1 MIKTLLLISALT
13 FTPMANEETPTEPTT
28 GEVETPTTGEEE
40 TETPKEEETS
50 EDTDK
55 KEDTSGEEE
64 KKDTT
69 EETKKEEFDWKAWL
83 EQWFTPQ
90 QVAMI
95 MTWITYAATII
106 GMIYKFYQMA
116 KEKNLTAENVKT
128 LIMKELGDKVD
139 ESVRNQLESAVNS
152 LTKTAQNQNE
162 VLQLLTKVM
171 ALSQENTPE
180 SRVAIL
186 DLISRLGVVDK
197 EDLDNVKAS
206 IENEVAEKKAQEEKT
221 NETVDNIIETHKEE
235 DNGTSI

>member
-1 MIKTLLLISALT
+1 MLKELLLISALT
-13 FTPMANEETPTEPTT
+13 FTPMANEETPSEPET
-28 GEVETPTTGEEE
+28 GEVETGEEE
-40 TETPKEEETS
+40 TETPKEE
-50 EDTDK
+50 DTEIKGDN
-55 KEDTSGEEE
+55 TEEE
-64 KKDTT
+64 G
-69 EETKKEEFDWKAWL
+69 FDWKAWL

-139 ESVRNQLESAVNS
+139 ESVKKQLESAVTS
-152 LTKTAQNQNE
+152 LTKTAENQNE
-162 VLQLLTKVM
+162 VLALLTKVM

-197 EDLDNVKAS
+197 TDLDNVKAS
-206 IENEVAEKKAQEEKT
+206 IENEVAEKKAQEEET
-221 NETVDNIIETHKEE
+221 NKSVDTIIENHKEE

>member
-1 MIKTLLLISALT
+1 MIKELLLISALT
-13 FTPMANEETPTEPTT
+13 FSPMNTEDTTPTEPTT
-28 GEVETPTTGEEE
+28 GETTEPTETE
-40 TETPKEEETS
+40 TETPKEDEET
-50 EDTDK
+50 
-55 KEDTSGEEE
+55 
-64 KKDTT
+64 
-69 EETKKEEFDWKAWL
+69 FDWKAWL

-139 ESVRNQLESAVNS
+139 ESVKTQLASAITS
-152 LTKTAQNQNE
+152 LTKTAERQNE
-162 VLQLLTKVM
+162 VLSLLAKVS

-197 EDLDNVKAS
+197 ED
-206 IENEVAEKKAQEEKT
+206 IESAKETINQEVEEKKAQEEET
-221 NETVDNIIETHKEE
+221 NKSVDNIIETHKEE

>member
-1 MIKTLLLISALT
+1 MIKELLLISALT
-13 FTPMANEETPTEPTT
+13 FSPMNTEDTTPTEPTT
-28 GEVETPTTGEEE
+28 GETTEP
-40 TETPKEEETS
+40 TETPKEDEET
-50 EDTDK
+50 
-55 KEDTSGEEE
+55 
-64 KKDTT
+64 
-69 EETKKEEFDWKAWL
+69 FDWKAWL

-139 ESVRNQLESAVNS
+139 ESVKTQLASAITS
-152 LTKTAQNQNE
+152 LTKTAERQNE
-162 VLQLLTKVM
+162 VLSLLAKVS

-197 EDLDNVKAS
+197 ED
-206 IENEVAEKKAQEEKT
+206 IESAKETINQEVEEKKAQEEET
-221 NETVDNIIETHKEE
+221 NKSVDNIIETHKEE

>member
-1 MIKTLLLISALT
+1 MLKELLLISALT
-13 FTPMANEETPTEPTT
+13 FTPMANEETPSEPET
-28 GEVETPTTGEEE
+28 GEVETGEEE
-40 TETPKEEETS
+40 TETPKEDDTETKG
-50 EDTDK
+50 DNT
-55 KEDTSGEEE
+55 EEE
-64 KKDTT
+64 G
-69 EETKKEEFDWKAWL
+69 FDWKAWL

-139 ESVRNQLESAVNS
+139 ESVKKQLESAVTS
-152 LTKTAQNQNE
+152 LTKTAENQNE
-162 VLQLLTKVM
+162 VLALLTKVM

-197 EDLDNVKAS
+197 TDLDNVKAS
-206 IENEVAEKKAQEEKT
+206 IENEVAEKKAQEEET
-221 NETVDNIIETHKEE
+221 NKSVDTIIENHKEE

>member
-1 MIKTLLLISALT
+1 MIKTLLLIGALT
-13 FTPMANEETPTEPTT
+13 FTPMADEEVPTEPTT
-28 GEVETPTTGEEE
+28 GDTTTPTEGEGEKKEETPTE
-40 TETPKEEETS
+40 T
-50 EDTDK
+50 
-55 KEDTSGEEE
+55 EE
-64 KKDTT
+64 KKEETT
-69 EETKKEEFDWKAWL
+69 ENFNIKEWL
-83 EQWFTPQ
+83 EKFLEPQ

-106 GMIYKFYQMA
+106 GLVYKFYQMA

-139 ESVRNQLESAVNS
+139 ESVRNQLESAITS
-152 LTKTAQNQNE
+152 LTKTAERQNE
-162 VLQLLTKVM
+162 VLSLLAKVS

-197 EDLDNVKAS
+197 EELDNAKAS
-206 IENEVAEKKAQEEKT
+206 IENEVAEQKALEEET
-221 NETVDNIIETHKEE
+221 NSTVDKIIEEHKEE